1 MRVLHSDKTDCDI
14 KLINRNSVLKQTVR
28 CYVPLL
34 CHAIKTLITTIRQID
49 SKPGSMEA
57 CKKNIQ
63 KDKPNFA
70 PPTTTIDYQFWSTT
84 CGFKPAGDYFTKL
97 KYFQKRFSIGI
108 I

>member
-1 MRVLHSDKTDCDI
+1 
-14 KLINRNSVLKQTVR
+14 
-28 CYVPLL
+28 
-34 CHAIKTLITTIRQID
+34 
-49 SKPGSMEA
+49 MEA